1 MGFFIAIIRPANKG
15 IILMIARWVGMG
27 DKYSQIIVNRIL
39 SLCKSRNITIY
50 QLGKMGG
57 ISHSTLDN
65 IINRKT
71 FNPKMKTLHKIATAF
86 GMTLA
91 ELLDFEE
98 LNDYSFD
105 DQDDEI

>member
-1 MGFFIAIIRPANKG
+1 
-15 IILMIARWVGMG
+15 MG

-39 SLCKSRNITIY
+39 SLCKSRGITIY

-65 IINRKT
+65 IVNRKT

-91 ELLDFEE
+91 ELVDFDA
-98 LNDYSFD
+98 LNNYSFD
-105 DQDDEI
+105 DQDDPNDEI

>member
-1 MGFFIAIIRPANKG
+1 
-15 IILMIARWVGMG
+15 MG
-27 DKYSQIIVNRIL
+27 DKYSQIIVDRIL

-65 IINRKT
+65 SINRKT